1 MERPNVVWV
10 TLESTRADH
19 TTPGGYERDT
29 TPNLQRIAEAPRG
42 RSFDSC
48 IAHGVWTLASSASIL
63 TGTYPSHHDA
73 GMESD
78 AIPAGIETIP
88 ERLSA
93 AGYHTACLSP
103 NSHLSSATG
112 LDRGF
117 AEFDW
122 FSADTLLETA
132 GPRTILKYLLY
143 VRKHGGGLTTD
154 TAKHGTDFLMI
165 DVAKR
170 RLRSWAGERE
180 PFFLYAHYGGPHHP
194 YHPPRRF
201 VERYA
206 ADFGMS
212 ADEARELGMDHHAT
226 FHERIAQGRFYT
238 DDEWAALR
246 ALYDGEIAHA
256 DELVGGLFDYV
267 QELDLG
273 ETVFVVTA
281 DHGELFGEH
290 GLLAHM
296 IVVDDAVTHVPLVVH
311 GLDGLEGG
319 DAGGPGAGELVQHA
333 DVMRTILEA
342 AGARTEGLQGID
354 LREERRE
361 RAIVQ
366 RGAKRCLKNLDRF
379 LEIDPDF
386 DDARFHRAA
395 LSAIRTERFRYQ
407 RSEERSELFRLPD
420 EEHDRSTSYP
430 EVVERLDGEL
440 ERFLETD
447 GRPAAGG
454 GREGEFTDAMERQ
467 LADLGYLVD

>member
-1 MERPNVVWV
+1 VGDLAVVERPERGPLVV
-10 TLESTRADH
+10 
-19 TTPGGYERDT
+19 
-29 TPNLQRIAEAPRG
+29 
-42 RSFDSC
+42 
-48 IAHGVWTLASSASIL
+48 
-63 TGTYPSHHDA
+63 
-73 GMESD
+73 
-78 AIPAGIETIP
+78 
-88 ERLSA
+88 
-93 AGYHTACLSP
+93 
-103 NSHLSSATG
+103 
-112 LDRGF
+112 
-117 AEFDW
+117 
-122 FSADTLLETA
+122 
-132 GPRTILKYLLY
+132 
-143 VRKHGGGLTTD
+143 
-154 TAKHGTDFLMI
+154 
-165 DVAKR
+165 
-170 RLRSWAGERE
+170 
-180 PFFLYAHYGGPHHP
+180 
-194 YHPPRRF
+194 
-201 VERYA
+201 
-206 ADFGMS
+206 
-212 ADEARELGMDHHAT
+212 
-226 FHERIAQGRFYT
+226 
-238 DDEWAALR
+238 
-246 ALYDGEIAHA
+246 
-256 DELVGGLFDYV
+256 GLFDYV

-311 GLDGLEGG
+311 GLDGLESG
-319 DAGGPGAGELVQHA
+319 DAGSPGAGELVQHA

-386 DDARFHRAA
+386 DDACFHRAA

-430 EVVERLDGEL
+430 EVAERLDGEL